1 MDNWTREGYEFARK
15 NVAVQYGVLGADE
28 YVTKVVDSISKLG
41 EDINGFNGYITDAGQ
56 LQGDIAEFWH
66 GDTFNI
72 RAAVLDSDYSAHV
85 DRSHGLASPDIRT
98 NFGENYGL
106 KYYKYAN
113 ASVNAQSMSYF
124 QRFCEYKYQ
133 SGRTDLSFEDFLI
146 EKGISEDVLM
156 HDPIYSGQ
164 MRLIPADQYEE
175 AIAYLKFK
183 IAKETI
189 TRPEQVARY
198 QDTLDRLTNCIKSP
212 DGKVYSDELNRNGA
226 GSSEEIAGLAKE
238 GKFNPAD
245 YGFTTEQLISF
256 RHALQQGVKAGTTAA
271 VISLV
276 LKTAPEIYHCLELL
290 IKEGYID
297 EEQFKILGFSAV
309 NGAADGFLKGFV
321 AGTLTTS
328 CESGLLGPSL
338 KGISPGM
345 VGALT
350 VVLMQTMKDSFAVV
364 KGEMTENALIAN
376 LSKNVFVTSCG
387 LGLGLALQLTGL
399 PFAYLLGN
407 FVGSMVGSF
416 AYVAIDNAVMA
427 LAVNNGWTFFGI
439 VKQDYKLPEEI
450 AQEIGLDICDYIHI
464 EPIKVYPKIA
474 TPVLSKPIQAT
485 PITVRYI
492 RRGVIGVHQVGYI
505 NT

>member
-1 MDNWTREGYEFARK
+1 MDSWTRKGYEFARK
-15 NVAVQYGVLGADE
+15 NVATQNSILEADE
-28 YVTKVVDSISKLG
+28 YVSKVVEAISKLG
-41 EDINGFNGYITDAGQ
+41 QDINSFNGYKTDAGQ

-72 RAAVLDSDYSAHV
+72 RAAVNDADYSAHV

-98 NFGENYGL
+98 SFGDDYGL

-124 QRFCEYKYQ
+124 QRFCEFKYQ
-133 SGRTDLSFEDFLI
+133 SGRPELSFEDFLL
-146 EKGISEDVLM
+146 EKGITDDVLM
-156 HDPIYSGQ
+156 NDPIYSGQ

-175 AIAYLKFK
+175 AISYLKFK
-183 IAKETI
+183 IAKEAI

-198 QDTLDRLTNCIKSP
+198 EDTLDRLTKCIKSP
-212 DGKVYSDELNRNGA
+212 DGKVYSDDLNRFGS
-226 GSSEEIAGLAKE
+226 GSSEEIAELAKE
-238 GKFNPAD
+238 GQFDPAD

-276 LKTAPEIYHCLELL
+276 LKTAPELYNCLELL
-290 IKEGYID
+290 INEGYID
-297 EEQFKILGFSAV
+297 EEQFKKIGFSALS
-309 NGAADGFLKGFV
+309 GTADGFLKGFV

-328 CESGLLGPSL
+328 CESGLLGSSL
-338 KGISPGM
+338 KGINPGM
-345 VGALT
+345 IGALT

-364 KGEMTENALIAN
+364 KGDMTENAMVAN

-387 LGLGLALQLTGL
+387 LGLGFALQLSGL
-399 PFAYLLGN
+399 PFAYLVGN

-416 AYVAIDNAVMA
+416 AYVAIDSAVMA
-427 LAVNNGWTFFGI
+427 MAVNRGWTYFGI
-439 VKQDYKLPEEI
+439 VKQDYTLPEKV
-450 AQEIGLDICDYIHI
+450 AKEIGMEICDYIHVD
-464 EPIKVYPKIA
+464 PISSVPKMV
-474 TPVLSKPIQAT
+474 TPVTARPIQAS

-492 RRGVIGVHQVGYI
+492 RRGVIGVHQVGYV
-505 NT
+505 